1 MCQRH
6 LKSGEAA
13 QLIYLILIQQV
24 AAPAPL
30 IGTARYLLLE
40 KYFMFEDFL
49 EKQWQTIA

>member
-13 QLIYLILIQQV
+13 QLIYLTQQV
-24 AAPAPL
+24 AALAQP
-30 IGTARYLLLE
+30 IGTARYLPLE
-40 KYFMFEDFL
+40 KYFMFADFL